1 MLISLYF
8 CRSFIK
14 TLSKGDVPSTYEI
27 HNRGGLWG
35 CCQNV
40 PKLLLKAQSEFDCTI
55 KQNPRKIVAEK
66 IVSKLDFKK
75 FIVFSDK
82 FSLHLQTNILKNIAN
97 LYVKTVAFGHA
108 KQISSELTIEK
119 PLCHYLKC
127 IQRGDGTE

>member
-1 MLISLYF
+1 MYQVLTKYTIEADCGVAVRMS
-8 CRSFIK
+8 S
-14 TLSKGDVPSTYEI
+14 
-27 HNRGGLWG
+27 
-35 CCQNV
+35 
-40 PKLLLKAQSEFDCTI
+40 KLLLEAQSEFDCTM
-55 KQNPRKIVAEK
+55 KQNPRKIVAEE

-82 FSLHLQTNILKNIAN
+82 FSLHLQTNMFKNIAN

-119 PLCHYLKC
+119 KPLRHYLKS